1 MTKEHIIHRTIHET
15 FVDPDHASRHE
26 SEEFRK
32 SKERLKEDGHY
43 KCWVC
48 GTKEHL
54 QCHHFGSEW
63 MFANV
68 VDFNKLKDFVEEW
81 DPYGY
86 GKLLRHRPITTV
98 DDVRNMLYLCQ
109 DHHTGVDHA
118 DDKSAMGIHEL
129 PFPEWIMQKLAL
141 EGADPI
147 PQAGENVQ
155 ETMDEVHQFERK

>member
-1 MTKEHIIHRTIHET
+1 MVKEHVIERTIHET
-15 FVDPDHASRHE
+15 FVDPDHVSRHE

-43 KCWVC
+43 QCWVC
-48 GTKEHL
+48 GTKEDL

-63 MFANV
+63 MFANL
-68 VDFNKLKDFVEEW
+68 VDFEKLKVFVEEW

-86 GKLLRHRPITTV
+86 GRLLKNKPITTV

-109 DHHTGVDHA
+109 GHHTGVDHKDGRA
-118 DDKSAMGIHEL
+118 GTGIHEI

-141 EGADPI
+141 PGANPV
-147 PQAGENVQ
+147 PQKGETVEQ
-155 ETMDEVHQFERK
+155 AMKRVEAYERK